1 MANCAP
7 SRPREDAGRVPGNP
21 ASSYLPS
28 VVSSSSSNIIK
39 SGHKRKEPASL
50 SHSLKDHPPN
60 EIAGFRRV
68 YRWSTGCSSVRPGGG
83 LLRFLPNGV
92 DARGGSTDPDSE
104 FAFVFFFFFL
114 GFLFCFSSVSSP
126 RVFVYTLIEHA
137 RNNKK
142 QQTAFRREDITKRS
156 QSTSVN
162 CYTTTL

>member
-1 MANCAP
+1 
-7 SRPREDAGRVPGNP
+7 
-21 ASSYLPS
+21 
-28 VVSSSSSNIIK
+28 VSSSSSNIIK

-104 FAFVFFFFFL
+104 FAFVFFFFFFFFL

-142 QQTAFRREDITKRS
+142 QQTVHSDGRTLRKEASRRLSIATQQLCELRCCYCPFATKGPS
-156 QSTSVN
+156 LLGV
-162 CYTTTL
+162 

>member
-1 MANCAP
+1 
-7 SRPREDAGRVPGNP
+7 
-21 ASSYLPS
+21 
-28 VVSSSSSNIIK
+28 VSSSSSNIIK

-104 FAFVFFFFFL
+104 FAFVFFFFFVFFFVLLLLLLLLL
-114 GFLFCFSSVSSP
+114 GVSILLFL
-126 RVFVYTLIEHA
+126 RVI
-137 RNNKK
+137 
-142 QQTAFRREDITKRS
+142 
-156 QSTSVN
+156 STRI
-162 CYTTTL
+162 CLHFD